1 MYTANMTAKMG
12 LVKYNK
18 DIAVDLLTNM
28 YEDKTG
34 VFTFMSS
41 HQ

>member
-12 LVKYNK
+12 LLNYNK
-18 DIAVDLLTNM
+18 NIAVDLLTNM

-34 VFTFMSS
+34 VFICDYDI
-41 HQ
+41 